1 MANTRTAYRWNIN
14 GWFFKTIAVEEDPDF
29 PGEYTLPTRSTWEVP
44 PEDTETQWPKINT
57 STLTWE
63 LTDLSMAERLEENL
77 ITQEEYDTWYAQKDG
92 QFLSVLKNRA
102 DSDANN
108 IALISDVEA
117 EAEYRANADSL
128 INANIARALESIQSL
143 SDSLAA
149 NSNADSENKT
159 ALEQAISALQQTTQA
174 LQTAINSKA
183 DVEHTHSVVTAAKK
197 LATARKIGNTSFDG
211 SADIS
216 LDQMGVASLVASA
229 VAKAGNIT
237 VEESGNAT
245 NRQLIIRDTKNKI
258 GFLFASYH
266 GSGYAGAYGPDT
278 PSDFDT
284 IYHVV
289 GSADATDTKVV
300 MDPDMNSAYIYS
312 ASNFK
317 NATMFFA
324 ARLK

>member
-1 MANTRTAYRWNIN
+1 MANTRTAYRWNLN
-14 GWFFKTIAVEEDPDF
+14 GWFFKTIEVAEDPDF

-44 PEDTETQWPKINT
+44 QEDTETQWPKINT

-128 INANIARALESIQSL
+128 INESIASAMSSIKSL
-143 SDSLAA
+143 QESITE
-149 NSNADSENKT
+149 NSNADNENKT

-174 LQTAINSKA
+174 LSLAVNNKA
-183 DVEHTHSVVTAAKK
+183 DAGHSHSVVAAANK
-197 LATARKIGNTSFDG
+197 LATARKIGNASFDG

-229 VAKAGNIT
+229 VAKAGSGIT
-237 VEESGNAT
+237 VTRSGRDT
-245 NRQLIIRDTKNKI
+245 VIRDTKNKI
-258 GFLFASYH
+258 GFFFSLYDA
-266 GSGYAGAYGPDT
+266 GSGYSSNYGPML
-278 PSDFDT
+278 PSDFNT
-284 IYHVV
+284 IL
-289 GSADATDTKVV
+289 GAFGTADSGTVRVSVDRNENDVCLYSSSDFTIASLFVLATID
-300 MDPDMNSAYIYS
+300 
-312 ASNFK
+312 
-317 NATMFFA
+317 
-324 ARLK
+324 